1 MRNVEENSRINK
13 ASMIITP
20 TYRGPDRRRSDQSQ
34 DDVEVYQTVVAS
46 KVGEV
51 ILDVR
56 TNARR
61 RREDDMTVNLLKC
74 LDISALSLEDS
85 DD

>member
-1 MRNVEENSRINK
+1 MTRIGKDGHSPGSGYIN
-13 ASMIITP
+13 TP
-20 TYRGPDRRRSDQSQ
+20 GYRGPDRRSRDQTR
-34 DDVEVYQTVVAS
+34 DDVEVYQTVISNPA
-46 KVGEV
+46 GEV

-74 LDISALSLEDS
+74 LDIAELDIEDF